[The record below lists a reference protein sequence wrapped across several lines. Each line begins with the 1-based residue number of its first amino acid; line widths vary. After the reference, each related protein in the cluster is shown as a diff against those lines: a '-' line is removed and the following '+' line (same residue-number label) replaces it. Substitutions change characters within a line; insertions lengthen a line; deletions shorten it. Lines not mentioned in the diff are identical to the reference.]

1 MMSLFVEEFSTLKQS
16 LDDFV
21 KSEFRELRRLEL
33 ERSALT
39 LNQRVERGMCLAGL
53 TILACEPK
61 GLMVFAHR
69 GNDSCLREGD
79 RVCLSH
85 STLNRPIEALIVHEE
100 TDRIWLVMPEAS
112 QKQIT
117 LLPRENWMID
127 ENLVELEEF
136 YLEALDRLVSTE
148 IGQECILPL
157 LSDQAETRFDE
168 QAYSA
173 ALAYLD
179 ASPQP
184 WHEAQREAIAG
195 CVAASPCYLVQGP
208 PGSGK
213 TRVLAEVVRQ
223 LVERGERVLVTAST
237 NLAID
242 HALAEIA
249 REMGDSNRVARYS
262 ELVDRQEETFER
274 FEKFAGSPLA
284 TQSGGWVAGATPFA
298 LNKRLRGVE
307 FDTIVIDEAGQMTTP
322 LAIMAMLAGRKYLLF
337 GDQGQ
342 LGPMVVSRS
351 RRQLGEVGIFQAL
364 HRKVR
369 EATRLELSFRLN
381 ETLCT
386 WPSEHFYSG
395 RLKPAPNAAPARLAW
410 VKSECTGSLVGEALC
425 PSRPLV
431 WVDFCHERARTS
443 SEEEAVMIAE
453 MLVALREGGVEPEKI
468 AVVTPY
474 RRQARRIRARLQQLH
489 TGYIWKACLIDT
501 VERMQ
506 GQEREVVLVS
516 LCASEFSFVHQ
527 NAEFI
532 YDPRRLNLAATRA
545 RTKLVILASRA
556 LSDFRPGEVDLMDD
570 LDTFKGLRDMAY
582 RITAPNC

>member
-21 KSEFRELRRLEL
+21 RGEFRELRRLQE
-33 ERSALT
+33 ERNTLT
-39 LNQRVERGMCLAGL
+39 LAQRVERGICLAGL
-53 TILACEPK
+53 TVMACDPK
-61 GLMVFAHR
+61 GIMVFAHR
-69 GNDSCLREGD
+69 GNDSHLREGD

-85 STLNRPIEALIVHEE
+85 STLEFTTEALIFREE
-100 TDRIWLVMPEAS
+100 TDRIWLVLSEAS
-112 QKQIT
+112 QKQLA

-127 ENLVELEEF
+127 EALVDLEGL

-157 LSDQAETRFDE
+157 LGDQAETRFDDE
-168 QAYSA
+168 LYGAT
-173 ALAYLD
+173 LAYLE
-179 ASPQP
+179 ASPQS
-184 WHEAQREAIAG
+184 WQEAQREAIAG

-208 PGSGK
+208 PGTGK
-213 TRVLAEVVRQ
+213 TRVLGEVVRL
-223 LVERGERVLVTAST
+223 LVERGERVLVTSST

-242 HALAEIA
+242 HALTEIA
-249 REMGDSNRVARYS
+249 RAMGDSSRVARYS
-262 ELVDRQEETFER
+262 ELVDRPEEAFER
-274 FEKFAGSPLA
+274 FEKFAGSSLA
-284 TQSGGWVAGATPFA
+284 TQKGGWVAGATPFA

-337 GDQGQ
+337 GDQRQ
-342 LGPMVVSRS
+342 LGPVVVSRP
-351 RRQLGEVGIFQAL
+351 RRELGEVGIFQAL

-369 EATRLELSFRLN
+369 ESTLLEVSFRLN
-381 ETLCT
+381 QTLCT
-386 WPSEHFYSG
+386 WPSEHFYGG
-395 RLKPAPNAAPARLAW
+395 RLTPAPDIAPARLAW
-410 VKSECTGSLVGEALC
+410 VKSECTGALVGEALC

-431 WVDFCHERARTS
+431 WVDFCHERARKS

-453 MLVALREGGVEPEKI
+453 MLVALCEGGVAPEKI

-489 TGYIWKACLIDT
+489 TGFIWKACLIDT

-516 LCASEFSFVHQ
+516 LCASEFSFLHQ
-527 NAEFI
+527 NAESI

-570 LDTFKGLRDMAY
+570 LDTLKGLRDMAY

>member
-1 MMSLFVEEFSTLKQS
+1 MSLFVEEFSTLKQS

-21 KSEFRELRRLEL
+21 RGEFRELRRLEA
-33 ERSALT
+33 ERNTLT
-39 LNQRVERGMCLAGL
+39 PAQRVERGMCLAGL
-53 TILACEPK
+53 TALAAEPK

-69 GNDSCLREGD
+69 GNDSRLREGD

-85 STLNRPIEALIVHEE
+85 STLDFSTEALIFREE
-100 TDRIWLVMPEAS
+100 TDRIWLVMSEAS
-112 QKQIT
+112 QKQLA
-117 LLPRENWMID
+117 LLPRENWMIEEALSD
-127 ENLVELEEF
+127 LEGL

-168 QAYSA
+168 QEYRAT
-173 ALAYLD
+173 LAYLD
-179 ASPQP
+179 ASPESWQ
-184 WHEAQREAIAG
+184 EAQREAIAG

-208 PGSGK
+208 PGTGK
-213 TRVLAEVVRQ
+213 TRVLGEVVRL
-223 LVERGERVLVTAST
+223 LVERGERVLVTAPT

-242 HALAEIA
+242 HALTGIA
-249 REMGDSNRVARYS
+249 RAMGDSSRVARYS
-262 ELVDRQEETFER
+262 ELVDRREEAFER

-284 TQSGGWVAGATPFA
+284 TQKGGWVAGATPFA

-322 LAIMAMLAGRKYLLF
+322 LAIMAMLAGRKYLFF
-337 GDQGQ
+337 GDQRQ
-342 LGPMVVSRS
+342 LGPVVVSRP

-364 HRKVR
+364 HRNVR
-369 EATRLELSFRLN
+369 EVTRLEVSFRLN
-381 ETLCT
+381 QTLCT
-386 WPSEHFYSG
+386 WPSEHFYGGS
-395 RLKPAPNAAPARLAW
+395 LKPAPHVAPARLAW
-410 VKSECTGSLVGEALC
+410 VQSECTGSLVAEALC

-453 MLVALREGGVEPEKI
+453 MLVALCEGGVAPEKI

-489 TGYIWKACLIDT
+489 TGFFWRACLIDT

-506 GQEREVVLVS
+506 GQEREVVIVS
-516 LCASEFSFVHQ
+516 LCASEFSFLHQ

-532 YDPRRLNLAATRA
+532 YDPRRLNVAATRA

-570 LDTFKGLRDMAY
+570 LDTLKGLRDMAY